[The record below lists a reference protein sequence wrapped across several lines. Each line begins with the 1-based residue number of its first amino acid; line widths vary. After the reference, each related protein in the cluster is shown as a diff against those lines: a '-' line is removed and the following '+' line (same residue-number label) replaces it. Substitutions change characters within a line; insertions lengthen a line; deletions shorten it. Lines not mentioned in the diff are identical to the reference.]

1 MQLSSERE
9 DLRAAVRGLLDRY
22 PVGPAPDVHAEQR
35 LWQRLCAEIGVA
47 GLGVP
52 ERFGGAGAGP
62 LEGYHRHGGAG
73 ALTDACANAGVSNTG
88 DAGCAEIWRR
98 GSLPAPAAWPSR
110 RQPDRGA
117 GMDDRGR
124 SLRSGRGGLPGEAPV
139 PLGLGSHRTGRER
152 PREFFFFL
160 RSCGAAISVQAG
172 DYVLTGEAH
181 FVLDGECA
189 GVLLVPALMPD
200 GGLGLF
206 EVQPAQPQVTR
217 GAKASV
223 DESRRLGVI
232 RLNGA
237 AGRQIGDRAAMAD
250 VRNAACVALSAG
262 RVGAAAAALAM
273 TVAYAKVRVQF
284 GRPIGS
290 FQALQHRMAD
300 MHVLVES
307 GRSLSYAAAAA
318 IEQGAADAGLR
329 AAATKAYCSEALQ
342 RVSAEMLQLHG
353 AIGMTW
359 EHAAHRYFKRA
370 HSAAMLLGAPSGHV
384 ARVAAAVIDSPDREC
399 DAGHIPLSNARRA
412 VRRCSRCCRRP
423 LPSEAQ
429 SKGEQCVFP
438 CPSRPALALLRPP
451 PRSPSPA

>member
-47 GLGVP
+47 GLGIP

-62 LEGYHRHGGAG
+62 VEVHIVMEEL
-73 ALTDACANAGVSNTG
+73 
-88 DAGCAEIWRR
+88 
-98 GSLPAPAAWPSR
+98 
-110 RQPDRGA
+110 
-117 GMDDRGR
+117 GR
-124 SLRSGRGGLPGEAPV
+124 SLTPAPMLGSAILATQAVLRSGDEAACQRLLPGLADGSQIAALAWTTAAGRFDPDEAACRATPVPGGATQVASARGGG
-139 PLGLGSHRTGRER
+139 
-152 PREFFFFL
+152 
-160 RSCGAAISVQAG
+160 GAAAFG
-172 DYVLTGEAH
+172 GYVLTGEAH

-217 GAKASV
+217 GASTSV

-250 VRNAACVALSAG
+250 VRNAACVALSAEQ
-262 RVGAAAAALAM
+262 VGAAAAALAM

-284 GRPIGS
+284 GLPIGS

-318 IEQGAADAGLR
+318 MEQGAADAGLR

-384 ARVAAAVIDSPDREC
+384 ARVAAAVIDSPT
-399 DAGHIPLSNARRA
+399 AM
-412 VRRCSRCCRRP
+412 
-423 LPSEAQ
+423 
-429 SKGEQCVFP
+429 
-438 CPSRPALALLRPP
+438 
-451 PRSPSPA
+451 